1 VTKGDKVLKIGIMSR
16 QEFVKRTIAI
26 ANGEVKPNPDEPD
39 IWFESLQSA
48 AQVLSNDNK
57 NLLKVIVEQCPKSLK
72 ELEHL
77 SGRKSSSL
85 SRTLKTMER
94 YGLIELVKENR
105 QLKPVVK
112 ATQFQVEMSL

>member
-1 VTKGDKVLKIGIMSR
+1 MREKVLKIGIMSR
-16 QEFVKRTIAI
+16 KDFAKRTIAI
-26 ANGEVKPNPDEPD
+26 AKGEIKPSKDEPT

-57 NLLKVIVEQCPKSLK
+57 DLLKVIVEKNPCSIK
-72 ELEHL
+72 ELENF

-94 YGLIELVKENR
+94 YGIVDLVKNHKNV
-105 QLKPVVK
+105 KPVVN
-112 ATQFQVEMSL
+112 ATHFQVELSL